1 MSILKFNDGEEFD
14 LSGPFRVEKRYDGW
28 YVVGENRLIPVRD
41 EAEGL
46 LYIQEQNED
55 LGPEYDSAGFTEE
68 DRIINGQYRNISNQ

>member
-14 LSGPFRVEKRYDGW
+14 LSGFLRVEERYDGW

-41 EAEGL
+41 EAAGL

-55 LGPEYDSAGFTEE
+55 LGPKYDSAGFTEE
-68 DRIINGQYRNISNQ
+68 DRIINVQYRNISNQ

>member
-41 EAEGL
+41 EAAGL
-46 LYIQEQNED
+46 LYIESTKN
-55 LGPEYDSAGFTEE
+55 
-68 DRIINGQYRNISNQ
+68 

>member
-14 LSGPFRVEKRYDGW
+14 LSGFLRVEERYDGW

-41 EAEGL
+41 EAAGL